1 MKKTSRSGICKAK
14 HIIKAVIYL
23 YLEKEK
29 GKVNLK

>member
-1 MKKTSRSGICKAK
+1 MKKKQVVREYVRLN
-14 HIIKAVIYL
+14 IIKAVIYL